1 MLDITNCFNDISLY
15 GGSEI
20 KRTFFIDKL
29 QYMVKFSD
37 IVIER
42 NRSII
47 YLNNQYS
54 EYIGSHI
61 FKLLNFDTQ
70 DTKLVKCNIDGKT
83 KIGVACLDFL
93 QPNDKLFEFKN
104 LSYSLNSDKR
114 YTNDINDIFDMIKL
128 LNNFEDKEK
137 FEDYFYEV
145 FVVDTLIG
153 NVDRHLGNWAV
164 ILRDGKYKL
173 SPIYDCGSSL
183 HPLLSLNDI
192 HNLFNNDV
200 EFKNVAINLKTAYR
214 FNDKSMTYLDFYKLM
229 PNKLETALNKIY
241 PLIDMTKIKKLIDDI
256 EVLTDEQKD
265 FYYKSIKYRK
275 EFILDKYYK
284 QINK

>member
-1 MLDITNCFNDISLY
+1 
-15 GGSEI
+15 
-20 KRTFFIDKL
+20 
-29 QYMVKFSD
+29 MVK
-37 IVIER
+37 
-42 NRSII
+42 
-47 YLNNQYS
+47 Q
-54 EYIGSHI
+54 
-61 FKLLNFDTQ
+61 KLELH
-70 DTKLVKCNIDGKT
+70 
-83 KIGVACLDFL
+83 A

-114 YTNDINDIFDMIKL
+114 YINDINDIFDMIKL
-128 LNNFEDKEK
+128 LNNFEDREI

-183 HPLLSLNDI
+183 HPLLSQNDI
-192 HNLFNNDV
+192 HNLLNNDV

-214 FNDKSMTYLDFYKLM
+214 FNDKSMTYSDFYKLM
-229 PNKLETALNKIY
+229 PNKLSKALNKIF
-241 PLIDMTKIKKLIDDI
+241 PLIDMIKIKKLIDDI